1 MALAIAA
8 FLRVERPQS
17 LRNLSGDLVS
27 LAARLPDVVQVV
39 VVGSTQLASIAAA
52 VGMIIVVAIQ
62 RRWRVVIPVFA
73 SGLAAGVL
81 TALTTD
87 WVSRTAPGTGTLLPR
102 PSWIIGPT
110 FPSAAFLSAVVAA
123 VVTASPTWSRSWRRA
138 AWVAVG
144 VVSLSRILTAATVPV
159 GIGASVLVGMTVGSA
174 VLYLV
179 GIPRVRVATSVIRA
193 ALEDQGLLLDAIVP
207 TDAEST
213 SEFAYSAR
221 DSEGAPIDVFLVD
234 RRDRDADLFAR
245 VVRSL
250 KVKDV
255 DADQAGLSPSR
266 IVEHAALAGLM
277 ARSHGISVR
286 AVRAV
291 GSTADGDGFIAY
303 VGQDRDRLVDLD
315 RDELDHQLLRN
326 AWGTLLGLH
335 DLRIAHRRA
344 NLTHVLRSDDDPTNA
359 VLWSGLR
366 YCAMGAS
373 NHLLSLDIAELLTS
387 TTLKVGINAA
397 LDVAVESVP
406 RDDLISALP
415 VLQPAALSAETRRAL
430 STQKGVLAELRAALQ
445 ERLSVEEVELAP
457 LQRITGARILGLVLG
472 AVVIYAGLSF
482 ASDWSQIAESFRHMD
497 WSYMPILIAL
507 TALTYPAMALSM
519 QGAIPMSLPL
529 AQATEVILA
538 QTILNRFTPANAG
551 GMAMRLRYLQRLG
564 LDIDVGA
571 ASLGLS
577 SAAGGVAQVLL
588 MVVFAIWAGSS
599 GTLNFEL
606 PTSLIIPVVAVVL
619 ALCGVIYLTP
629 FGRRLVST
637 KLVPS
642 LKRTWPVVRDLL
654 RSPGK
659 LALLL
664 TSNIA
669 MKVFTIATFGISA
682 HAIGIDLSAAQVG
695 LLYLTANTVA
705 SAAPTPGGLGA
716 MEAALT
722 AALTSAGAP
731 PAEALSA
738 VLIFRLVSFWLPIPF
753 SAFSLQRLRRKG
765 VI

>member
-1 MALAIAA
+1 MNSRRDPADLARFLASAMALAIAA

-277 ARSHGISVR
+277 AHSHGISVR

-315 RDELDHQLLRN
+315 RD
-326 AWGTLLGLH
+326 GTRPSTAPKHVGNPPGTARSSNSPPTSEP
-335 DLRIAHRRA
+335 DPRPAFRRRP
-344 NLTHVLRSDDDPTNA
+344 H
-359 VLWSGLR
+359 
-366 YCAMGAS
+366 
-373 NHLLSLDIAELLTS
+373 
-387 TTLKVGINAA
+387 K
-397 LDVAVESVP
+397 
-406 RDDLISALP
+406 
-415 VLQPAALSAETRRAL
+415 RRAL
-430 STQKGVLAELRAALQ
+430 
-445 ERLSVEEVELAP
+445 ERAP
-457 LQRITGARILGLVLG
+457 LLRDGCQQPS
-472 AVVIYAGLSF
+472 AV
-482 ASDWSQIAESFRHMD
+482 
-497 WSYMPILIAL
+497 P
-507 TALTYPAMALSM
+507 
-519 QGAIPMSLPL
+519 
-529 AQATEVILA
+529 
-538 QTILNRFTPANAG
+538 
-551 GMAMRLRYLQRLG
+551 RY
-564 LDIDVGA
+564 
-571 ASLGLS
+571 
-577 SAAGGVAQVLL
+577 
-588 MVVFAIWAGSS
+588 
-599 GTLNFEL
+599 
-606 PTSLIIPVVAVVL
+606 
-619 ALCGVIYLTP
+619 
-629 FGRRLVST
+629 RR
-637 KLVPS
+637 
-642 LKRTWPVVRDLL
+642 
-654 RSPGK
+654 
-659 LALLL
+659 
-664 TSNIA
+664 TSNLD
-669 MKVFTIATFGISA
+669 
-682 HAIGIDLSAAQVG
+682 HAQSRHQCG
-695 LLYLTANTVA
+695 T
-705 SAAPTPGGLGA
+705 
-716 MEAALT
+716 
-722 AALTSAGAP
+722 
-731 PAEALSA
+731 
-738 VLIFRLVSFWLPIPF
+738 
-753 SAFSLQRLRRKG
+753 RRRCRKCPKG
-765 VI
+765 